1 VSRQIEPTPS
11 RDLFSTNMNAFEFPG
26 ISQGIS
32 ILGSEYCSGYIDSV
46 GKWNTGFY
54 CPSSS
59 DFNGDG
65 GDVFC
70 CGTEHHKYCC
80 TSTPQDTVQVEQ
92 VESVTVLIGVM
103 VGAATSLL
111 LIIIMMCV
119 CCPWC
124 SYYRKKKQMD
134 SNKALP
140 NNNVLNIHVIEEYAK
155 FSQNHHNPI
164 SSNYFG
170 MKHNPDLPPA
180 YNEHFEEMCETEHV
194 YPESCVPSY
203 ERETPD
209 PTHLKA
215 WKNKTRSNIV
225 LEDSFDFKSTR
236 F

>member
-1 VSRQIEPTPS
+1 
-11 RDLFSTNMNAFEFPG
+11 MNALEFPG
-26 ISQGIS
+26 ISQGIA

-59 DFNGDG
+59 DEDG

-80 TSTPQDTVQVEQ
+80 TSTPQDSVQVEQ

-103 VGAATSLL
+103 VGVATSLL

-124 SYYRKKKQMD
+124 SYYRKKKHMEN
-134 SNKALP
+134 NKALP
-140 NNNVLNIHVIEEYAK
+140 HNNVPNIHIIEEHAK
-155 FSQNHHNPI
+155 FSQNRHNPI
-164 SSNYFG
+164 SAQYYG
-170 MKHNPDLPPA
+170 MNQINDLPPA
-180 YNEHFEEMCETEHV
+180 YNEFYEEMCETDRDHV
-194 YPESCVPSY
+194 FPEACVEARVPSY
-203 ERETPD
+203 ESETPD
-209 PTHLKA
+209 PTHLTA
-215 WKNKTRSNIV
+215 WNENSRSNIM
-225 LEDSFDFKSTR
+225 LEDGFDFKSTK